1 MLKPI
6 LCALGLALA
15 ANALAENTVSFGD
28 TVNKQQITA
37 VASILAKPAAYLE
50 QQVTVVGEV
59 TGVCTKQ
66 QCWMT
71 LATAENEPRFRI
83 KVRDGDMVFPLSAK
97 GKTAYAT
104 GTVKVWPQG
113 EGKPD
118 AYQLVPTAV
127 EIASE

>member
-15 ANALAENTVSFGD
+15 GNVLAESSVSFGD
-28 TVNKQQITA
+28 AVNKQQITA

-71 LATAENEPRFRI
+71 LATAEHEPRFRI

-104 GTVKVWPQG
+104 GIVKVWPQG

-127 EIASE
+127 EIADE

>member
-6 LCALGLALA
+6 FCALGLALA
-15 ANALAENTVSFGD
+15 GNVLAESSVSFGD

-104 GTVKVWPQG
+104 GIVKVWPQG

-127 EIASE
+127 EIADE